1 MSLHPLLQQQF
12 EDARTEGGPLD
23 LRKLLHAIS
32 DAYAEWDEERKGVVR
47 SMRLLADETSAFT
60 REVRESAASQLQVIL
75 DHVKDAIIT
84 VDETGRID
92 TLNVTG
98 ERVFGY
104 REQDL
109 RGKKLDQLIPSLA
122 HRPRIVETLEE
133 LAASAEDTQADL
145 KPRETKGRH
154 QNGNLFDAEIGVSKV
169 RLDRRDLYVVCM
181 RETTERKAAE
191 FAIRESEARYRT
203 LVENAPEAI
212 VVFDMDAGRFV
223 ECNENAVRFFK
234 MTRDELLAV
243 GPDKISPPFQLD
255 GSPSFGVVRGHLD
268 RALAGDAPSFEW
280 MHRDALGH
288 DIPCEVRLVRLPSS
302 GRRLIRGSITDITER
317 KRGELLAVGD
327 RRVFERITS
336 NTDLATT
343 LEAITET
350 AEKVTPDAFCT
361 VSLYEADTNTL
372 HHVAGT
378 RLPPEYLQTQQRLEI
393 GPRNGSCAAAIF
405 LHRQVIVA
413 EITRDAL
420 WEHRR
425 TAAVE
430 AGLRACWSTP
440 MRASDGRMLGTVAL
454 YFKQP
459 RSPLRRDFELMNRLT
474 ALAAIAIERKR
485 SEEALRHSEAQYRS
499 LFDNVI
505 EGVYRSTVGGRFE
518 AVNPALA
525 HMLGY
530 DTVDDLLTVDD
541 MSSVFMHSHER
552 DQVITS
558 LHRDGIVRDAECQLR
573 RRDGTHVVVLIN
585 ARVIRGEKAEITGY
599 EGTITDITVRKRAE
613 LQLYEEKEKAQV
625 TLQSIGDAVI
635 TTDADGRVEYLNP
648 VAEELT
654 GWESPDAVGRP
665 IVEVFQ
671 VIAETTRQPLDSPI
685 TRCLRE
691 GRMVE
696 MTEPSLL
703 VNRRGQEISVQDSA
717 APIRDRSGRVIGVVM
732 VFHDVSQERRLQRA
746 LSYQA
751 THDALTGLINRRE
764 FEHRLNETLLSARAA
779 PGSRHVVLYLDL
791 DQFKV
796 VNDTCGHQAGDRLLK
811 QITSVLQTRI
821 RASDTLARLGGDEF
835 GVLLLDCDPEMA
847 QRIAEDLRQA
857 IRDFRFVWQ
866 DRIMNI
872 GVSIG
877 LAEMKGDADTL
888 QTIMSAADVA
898 CYAAKES
905 GRNRVHTYTEGQAP
919 ERLREMQWVS
929 RINLACEEDR
939 LELYCQ
945 PIVAIRD
952 GADTF
957 RHFEL
962 LLRMRDE
969 NGSLVQP
976 IEFIPAAERFNLMPA
991 IDRWVVRQACREL
1004 AHKRTSEVTHAP
1016 YTLTINISTTSI
1028 NDEHFLDYCIAEIA
1042 NGDLSAGAICF
1053 ELTET
1058 TAMTSLAA
1066 ATHFIRELRKR
1077 GCKFSLDDF
1086 GSGLSSFMFLRNL
1099 PVDYIKIDGSF
1110 VHNVANDV
1118 IDRSMVEAIT
1128 QIARTMGFATIAERV
1143 DSAEVLHHLADLGV
1157 QYAQGHYIASPQPV
1171 QTLAAL
1177 VAALPGAAE
1186 SAVAPDLSGEMDLK
1200 AG

>member
-1 MSLHPLLQQQF
+1 MSLHPLLKQQF
-12 EDARTEGGPLD
+12 EEARAEGGPLD

-32 DAYAEWDEERKGVVR
+32 ESYAEWDDERKGVVR

-60 REVRESAASQLQVIL
+60 REVRESAATQLQIIL
-75 DHVKDAIIT
+75 DHVKDSIIT
-84 VDETGRID
+84 VDETGRIE
-92 TLNVTG
+92 TLNTTG

-104 REQDL
+104 SEHEVH
-109 RGKKLDQLIPSLA
+109 GKKLDALIPSLA
-122 HRPRIVETLEE
+122 NGPRIVATLEE
-133 LAASAEDTQADL
+133 LATSVEDTQADL
-145 KPRETKGRH
+145 KPRETRGRH
-154 QNGNLFDAEIGVSKV
+154 RNGNLFDAEIGVSKV
-169 RLDRRDLYVVCM
+169 RLDRREFFVVCL
-181 RETTERKAAE
+181 RETTERKLAE
-191 FAIRESEARYRT
+191 SAIRESEARYRT

-212 VVFDMDAGRFV
+212 VVFDMDEGRFV

-234 MTRDELLAV
+234 MTRDELLAA
-243 GPDKISPPFQLD
+243 GPDKISPPFQQD
-255 GSPSFGVVRGHLD
+255 GSPSFGVVRGHLE

-280 MHRDALGH
+280 LHRDALGH

-317 KRGELLAVGD
+317 KRAELLAVGD

-336 NTDLATT
+336 NADLSVT

-350 AEKVTPDAFCT
+350 AEKVTVDACCT
-361 VSLYEADTNTL
+361 VSVYDAESNTL
-372 HHVAGT
+372 HHLAGN
-378 RLPPEYLQTQQRLEI
+378 RLPAEYLRATKRLEI

-420 WEHRR
+420 WEHLR
-425 TAAVE
+425 APAVA

-454 YFKQP
+454 YFMQP
-459 RSPLRRDFELMNRLT
+459 RSPLRRDFELMNRLA

-485 SEEALRHSEAQYRS
+485 SEEALRRSEAQYRS

-505 EGVYRSTVGGRFE
+505 EGVYRSAANGRFE

-530 DTVDDLLTVDD
+530 DSVDELMNVDD
-541 MSSVFMHSHER
+541 MSHVFVNASER
-552 DQVITS
+552 DHVITT
-558 LHRDGIVRDAECQLR
+558 LHRDGVVREAECQLR
-573 RRDGTHVVVLIN
+573 RRDGTQIVTLIN
-585 ARVIRGEKAEITGY
+585 ARVIRGDQSAIAGY

-648 VAEELT
+648 VAEQLT
-654 GWESPDAVGRP
+654 GWDSDEAAGRP
-665 IVEVFQ
+665 ITEVFQ
-671 VIAETTRQPLDSPI
+671 VISESTRQPVDSPI

-696 MTEPSLL
+696 MSEPSLL
-703 VNRRGQEISVQDSA
+703 VNRRGQEISMQDSA
-717 APIRDRSGRVIGVVM
+717 APIRDRSGRLIGVVM

-764 FEHRLNETLLSARAA
+764 FEHRLNETLQASRQD
-779 PGSRHVVLYLDL
+779 PSSRHVVLYLDL

-835 GVLLLDCDPEMA
+835 GVLLLDCDPETA
-847 QRIAEDLRQA
+847 QRIAEELRQA
-857 IRDFRFVWQ
+857 IRDYRFVWQ

-877 LAEMKGDADTL
+877 LAEMSGASDTL
-888 QTIMSAADVA
+888 STIMSAADVA

-905 GRNRVHTYTEGQAP
+905 GRNRVHTYNQGSEAP

-939 LELYCQ
+939 LVLHCQ

-952 GADTF
+952 GADPF

-969 NGSLVQP
+969 HGNLVHP
-976 IEFIPAAERFNLMPA
+976 AEFIPAAERYNLMPA
-991 IDRWVVRQACREL
+991 LDRWVVRQACRHL
-1004 AHKRTSEVTHAP
+1004 AHKRTPDGSRSP
-1016 YTLTINISTTSI
+1016 YTLTINVSTTSI
-1028 NDEHFLDYCIAEIA
+1028 TDEQFLDYCIAEMA
-1042 NGDLSAGAICF
+1042 TGDIGPGALCF

-1058 TAMTSLAA
+1058 TAMNSLAA
-1066 ATHFIRELRKR
+1066 TTRFINELRKR
-1077 GCKFSLDDF
+1077 GCQFSLDDF
-1086 GSGLSSFMFLRNL
+1086 GSGLSSFMFLKNL
-1099 PVDYIKIDGSF
+1099 PVDYVKIDGNF
-1110 VHNVANDV
+1110 VHNVAQDV

-1128 QIARTMGFATIAERV
+1128 QIARTMGIATIAERV
-1143 DSAEVLHHLADLGV
+1143 DSADVLNQLAELGV
-1157 QYAQGHYIASPQPV
+1157 QYAQGHYLASPQPV
-1171 QTLAAL
+1171 DALPEL
-1177 VAALPGAAE
+1177 VA
-1186 SAVAPDLSGEMDLK
+1186 SGFTSSTPMGEVGRK